1 MSLSDLQGEGR
12 LRRHRPSPEETANLL
27 RRAQR
32 DLQDAQVPATS
43 LDGRFVAAYHAALS
57 LATAV
62 LAAGGY
68 RAGGEAHHATVF
80 KALSLVMGEDARATA
95 AYYDTCRRKRNRALY
110 DQVGQVS
117 GDEVDGLTD
126 SVREFMRQVK
136 QWLEQHH
143 PELYPD
149 PGR

>member
-1 MSLSDLQGEGR
+1 MSLSDLASEGR
-12 LRRHRPSPEETANLL
+12 LRRHRPSPQETANLL
-27 RRAQR
+27 ERAER

-68 RAGGEAHHATVF
+68 RAGGEAHHATVSR
-80 KALSLVMGEDARATA
+80 ALPLVMGEDARSAA

-117 GDEVDGLTD
+117 CDEVDELVD
-126 SVREFMRQVK
+126 SLREFIRQVK

-143 PELYPD
+143 PELYPG
-149 PGR
+149 PTR